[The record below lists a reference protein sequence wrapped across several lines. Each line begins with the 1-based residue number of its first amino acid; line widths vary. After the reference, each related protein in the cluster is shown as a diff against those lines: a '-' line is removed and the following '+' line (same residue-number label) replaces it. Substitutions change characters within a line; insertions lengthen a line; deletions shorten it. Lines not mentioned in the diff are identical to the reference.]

1 MSERDAGPATDAPPS
16 RAKADEPRQRRA
28 RLRVY
33 LGYAPG
39 VGKTFTMLE
48 HAREMLASGVEI
60 VVGVVET
67 HGRYDTASLVLGLPI
82 LPRRRVEHRGRTVEE
97 LDLDAAVERRPH
109 AILVDDLAHENAPG
123 ARHVRRYQD
132 VLELLDAGI
141 DVHTTLNVAQIES
154 LNDIAHRITTLR
166 ERLTVPDAVLERA
179 DEIELVDLTPEEL
192 ILRLKEGKIHVPEHA
207 AGSIDHLF
215 GRGTLL
221 ALRELALRCAAEHV
235 DQDMLAYR
243 EEHGIETPS
252 PAVERIL
259 VCVGP
264 SPASERLVR
273 ATRRM
278 AARLQATWTA
288 VYVEPTRA
296 PHDAAA
302 RERIDAHL
310 RLADSLGAEV
320 VRLTGARIGDAIL
333 DHARRHHVTRIVLG
347 KPTHARILDRLR
359 SSVLDD
365 IVRASGDIDVLVI
378 SGDTERAEGE
388 PRTRGGTSAP
398 SGARGYLLAAAL
410 AGTVTAIAHFGRA
423 WLELPDAAILYLLA
437 VTLAATRLGRGPS
450 IAATL
455 LSVAAYDFFF
465 IPPRFSLAVASA
477 RSLITFAILFS
488 AGLLLTLLTF
498 RIRKQER
505 RARERELRTSALY
518 TLSRELGAAND
529 PLALAA
535 VLARHTS
542 DLLSC
547 GAAVLLPD
555 DAGRLTV
562 ASTTPG
568 MPDETE
574 LADDEATQWV
584 LEHGRPAGLGTGTFP
599 RTAISCFPLGS
610 APAVLGVLAICPTA
624 GRPPGSEE
632 RQTMLA
638 FARQTAIALSRARL
652 AEEAK
657 TSALRATS
665 EELRSSLLANVS
677 HDLRT
682 PIAAIT
688 GAAAALRDASPHL
701 SDEQRTDL
709 LGSITHEAERIERLV
724 GNLLE
729 MTRIEAGGHEI
740 KRELL
745 PLRALISAALARLA
759 AKIGGRSV
767 RVDLPPDLPLISVD
781 PLLMEQVFVNLLDN
795 AERHTPRDAEVEIRA
810 HEGDG

>member
-1 MSERDAGPATDAPPS
+1 M
-16 RAKADEPRQRRA
+16 
-28 RLRVY
+28 
-33 LGYAPG
+33 
-39 VGKTFTMLE
+39 
-48 HAREMLASGVEI
+48 
-60 VVGVVET
+60 
-67 HGRYDTASLVLGLPI
+67 
-82 LPRRRVEHRGRTVEE
+82 
-97 LDLDAAVERRPH
+97 
-109 AILVDDLAHENAPG
+109 
-123 ARHVRRYQD
+123 
-132 VLELLDAGI
+132 
-141 DVHTTLNVAQIES
+141 
-154 LNDIAHRITTLR
+154 
-166 ERLTVPDAVLERA
+166 
-179 DEIELVDLTPEEL
+179 
-192 ILRLKEGKIHVPEHA
+192 
-207 AGSIDHLF
+207 
-215 GRGTLL
+215 
-221 ALRELALRCAAEHV
+221 
-235 DQDMLAYR
+235 
-243 EEHGIETPS
+243 
-252 PAVERIL
+252 
-259 VCVGP
+259 
-264 SPASERLVR
+264 
-273 ATRRM
+273 
-278 AARLQATWTA
+278 
-288 VYVEPTRA
+288 
-296 PHDAAA
+296 
-302 RERIDAHL
+302 
-310 RLADSLGAEV
+310 
-320 VRLTGARIGDAIL
+320 
-333 DHARRHHVTRIVLG
+333 
-347 KPTHARILDRLR
+347 
-359 SSVLDD
+359 
-365 IVRASGDIDVLVI
+365 
-378 SGDTERAEGE
+378 
-388 PRTRGGTSAP
+388 
-398 SGARGYLLAAAL
+398 
-410 AGTVTAIAHFGRA
+410 
-423 WLELPDAAILYLLA
+423 
-437 VTLAATRLGRGPS
+437 
-450 IAATL
+450 
-455 LSVAAYDFFF
+455 
-465 IPPRFSLAVASA
+465 
-477 RSLITFAILFS
+477 
-488 AGLLLTLLTF
+488 
-498 RIRKQER
+498 
-505 RARERELRTSALY
+505 
-518 TLSRELGAAND
+518 
-529 PLALAA
+529 
-535 VLARHTS
+535 
-542 DLLSC
+542 
-547 GAAVLLPD
+547 LLPD

-810 HEGDG
+810 HEGDGDITVEVLDRGPGLVPGTESKVFEKFFRGPSRGLRAWASSICKGVIERTAAPSAPKTRVTEEEPSSASASPSPAHPRLRPPRPRRGVTRPSQPELAWTRRG